1 MKRYSISYFCNQT
14 KRFDYR
20 GRTDN
25 PTEVIE
31 RYKNSRDMFGLQI
44 RDSETKQIIFSEI
57 RPIKGK
63 LTLTLKDG
71 SKEWISIWE
80 YVDLSYMRQSEHE
93 FLYNKNYGKAF
104 GYRIVKVERE
114 IYR

>member
-1 MKRYSISYFCNQT
+1 MKRYSVSYFCRQT

-25 PTEVIE
+25 PAEVIE
-31 RYKNSRDMFGLQI
+31 RYKTSRDTLGLQI
-44 RDSETKQIIFSEI
+44 RDSVTKEIIFSEI

-63 LTLTLKDG
+63 LTLTLTDG
-71 SKEWISIWE
+71 KRTWNSIWE
-80 YVDLSYMRQSEHE
+80 YVDLSYMREREHE
-93 FLYNKNYGKAF
+93 YLYNKEYGKDYGF
-104 GYRIVKVERE
+104 RVVKVERE